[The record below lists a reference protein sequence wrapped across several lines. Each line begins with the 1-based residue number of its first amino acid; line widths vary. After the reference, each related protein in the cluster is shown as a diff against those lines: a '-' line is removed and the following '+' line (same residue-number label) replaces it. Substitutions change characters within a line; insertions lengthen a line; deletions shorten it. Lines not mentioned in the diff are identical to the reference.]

1 MLAEMVSKLN
11 LVCSMRMV
19 TDFFFIKVLL
29 MKFELTKRLFVLE
42 IEQGMETSISDDIT
56 QSDLPWSFRFY
67 DPVLKIVDAEI
78 SDESRQ
84 FFNLKAQMLVNQK
97 QDRDHNSQLV
107 LQKLGVFDSD
117 KLKLKPTRLDD
128 RDARLAGDVSDAM
141 SLQRSNYVVIDPSKQ
156 VADTDAH
163 RVMTPQHLVRSVE

>member
-1 MLAEMVSKLN
+1 MLAEMVNKLN

-84 FFNLKAQMLVNQK
+84 FFNLKA
-97 QDRDHNSQLV
+97 
-107 LQKLGVFDSD
+107 
-117 KLKLKPTRLDD
+117 
-128 RDARLAGDVSDAM
+128 
-141 SLQRSNYVVIDPSKQ
+141 
-156 VADTDAH
+156 
-163 RVMTPQHLVRSVE
+163 